1 MDIPARILKKMGF
14 KADSQGVIDR
24 FIQVNGSWEDH
35 LQHTRNFILKAV
47 ARKQINNLAVF
58 GSGWCLDLPLDELA
72 GMAGRIQLYDLVH
85 PAQVLHRLRRYSNV
99 EAIAD
104 DVTGGVVIRAYE
116 SVKEFR
122 RLGIKTSPAEICHAV
137 FRPAVVPDYCIS
149 LNLYSQLGEL
159 ITGYLERHVRYT
171 RDETNRIT
179 SLLQQSHLQLLT
191 PGRSCLITDFQE
203 YIYNQDGTL
212 SETIDTIRFPLP
224 LSANTETWEWQF
236 DPEGG
241 YEPGKKT
248 VLKVLAIEL

>member
-47 ARKQINNLAVF
+47 TKKQITNLAVF
-58 GSGWCLDLPLDELA
+58 GSGWCLDLPLDELT

-85 PAQVLHRLRRYSNV
+85 PTQVLHSLRRYSNV
-99 EAIAD
+99 DAIVA
-104 DVTGGVVIRAYE
+104 DVTGGVVIRAYQ

-122 RLGIKTSPAEICHAV
+122 KHGKKATPAEICHAI
-137 FRPAVVPDYCIS
+137 FRPAVIPDYIIS

-159 ITGYLERHVRYT
+159 ITEYLERHVPYT
-171 RDETNRIT
+171 HDETDRIK

-191 PGRSCLITDFQE
+191 PGSSCLITDFQE
-203 YIYNQDGTL
+203 YNYNQDGTV
-212 SETIDTIRFPLP
+212 SETTDVVRFPLP

-241 YEPGKKT
+241 YKPGKKT
-248 VLKVLAIEL
+248 VLKVVAIEL